1 MENLMAIPIVL
12 MAFFAILNPIGNL
25 PVFIA
30 LTASDDEKISHAIAK
45 KALVIA
51 TLIVIVF
58 AFGGKIIFQLFG
70 IDLAALRSIG
80 GIIIAIIGYD
90 MLKGKTSSLQHD
102 VDPTKPSIDQEMS
115 VAITPLAMPIL
126 AGPGTI
132 ATTMNLANKY
142 NPLVVT
148 IAFVIL
154 AVLTYFLFVYGEV
167 IIKKLGANMM
177 AVITRL
183 MGLILAVIGTDMLF
197 AGLKAAFKILD

>member
-1 MENLMAIPIVL
+1 MKDLASIPVVL

-25 PVFIA
+25 PVFIS
-30 LTASDDEKISHAIAK
+30 LTASDEDKVSHAVAR
-45 KALVIA
+45 KALTIA
-51 TLIVIVF
+51 TIIVILF
-58 AFGGKIIFQLFG
+58 TFGGKEIFTLFG

-90 MLKGKTSSLQHD
+90 MLKGKSSSLQHN
-102 VDPTKPSIDQEMS
+102 VDPKHPNLEQEMS

-132 ATTMNLANKY
+132 ATAMNLANRY
-142 NPLVVT
+142 NPLIVV
-148 IAFVIL
+148 FSFIL
-154 AVLTYFLFVYGEV
+154 LALLTYFLFVYGE
-167 IIKKLGANMM
+167 IIVKKLGENML

-197 AGLKAAFKILD
+197 AGLKAAFKILN